1 MKLVVAVDSEW
12 GIGYRGDLL
21 ARVRADLRRFRSLT
35 EGKVVILGSNTL
47 ATFPGGR
54 VLKNRVNLV
63 LHPDADY
70 RPEGA
75 VVVHSVEELLQKVK
89 DYPTDDV
96 FVIGG
101 ASVYRQLLP
110 YVDTAY
116 VTKFLRSFEKD
127 AYFENL
133 DASPDWRCV
142 SEEETM
148 LSDPAV
154 DALPDLPFRFTVYR
168 RVGA

>member
-1 MKLVVAVDSEW
+1 M
-12 GIGYRGDLL
+12 
-21 ARVRADLRRFRSLT
+21 
-35 EGKVVILGSNTL
+35 
-47 ATFPGGR
+47 
-54 VLKNRVNLV
+54 
-63 LHPDADY
+63 
-70 RPEGA
+70 
-75 VVVHSVEELLQKVK
+75 VVHSVEELLQKVK